1 MATLSIPSW
10 ASVSDFL
17 PGLADSAQ
25 TPIRDE
31 ATSLL
36 VREEA
41 TLRRIIAR
49 YVRHATVVD
58 DLYQEISL
66 KVMRRIDTVRDPLA
80 VRGWLFQLARNA
92 CLDWLRAQD
101 RRPTSTCDHLEQ
113 HDAHGD
119 LGRNP
124 ADQIMA
130 AERIAAVHRALAQLP
145 TSQRDVIRLRIEEG
159 LDHEAIA
166 ERLGISRQAVE
177 VRLCRGRAKLKE
189 QLENIIQGDL

>member
-1 MATLSIPSW
+1 MATLSLPFRHAWDTVSEALPQAVP
-10 ASVSDFL
+10 ASASD
-17 PGLADSAQ
+17 PVTD
-25 TPIRDE
+25 
-31 ATSLL
+31 LL

-41 TLRRIIAR
+41 ALRRLIAR

-66 KVMRRIDTVRDPLA
+66 KVMRRIDSVRDPQA

-101 RRPTSTCDHLEQ
+101 RRPVSPSENLEQ
-113 HDAHGD
+113 HNAGGD

-124 ADQIMA
+124 AERFME
-130 AERIAAVHRALAQLP
+130 AERIAAVHKALSQLP
-145 TSQRDVIRLRIEEG
+145 EKQREVINLRIDEG

-166 ERLGISRQAVE
+166 ARLGISRQAVE
-177 VRLCRGRAKLKE
+177 VRLCRGRARLKE
-189 QLENIIQGDL
+189 QLDSIIEGNL

>member
-1 MATLSIPSW
+1 MATI
-10 ASVSDFL
+10 SVSGWATVSELL
-17 PGLADSAQ
+17 PDMAGHVPA
-25 TPIRDE
+25 PVRDE

-36 VREEA
+36 IREES

-66 KVMRRIDTVRDPLA
+66 KVMRRIDTVRDPQA

-101 RRPTSTCDHLEQ
+101 RRPSSSCEHLEQ

-124 ADQIMA
+124 AEQVMA

-145 TSQRDVIRLRIEEG
+145 ASQRDVIRLRVDEG

-166 ERLGISRQAVE
+166 ARLGISRQAVE
-177 VRLCRGRAKLKE
+177 VRLCRGRAKLRD